1 VTLTER
7 IPHRH
12 RGTVAVLAVLIGSTA
27 LQSTAALATTL
38 FDRLGPI
45 GVSGLRMLTGA
56 VFLLVIARPAF
67 WRFTRRDWASVVSY
81 GVVAS
86 LMNVFFYLAVD
97 RIPLGVAVTIEY
109 LGAFAVALIGVR
121 RLRDGLFA
129 VGALAGVVMIAGPT
143 FGSADL
149 LGYLFAACAA
159 ASLGGYTMLAGK
171 IGTGT
176 PASSGIKGLSVSIA
190 IGAILLSPATAGAI
204 PSMVPVDW
212 VLAACIGVV
221 GLALA
226 FSCDALAVT
235 LTSPAAAGV
244 FFSLDPVVSSLVGVL
259 LLGQVLPPLAYLGI
273 ALIVLSGAAVTWRAN
288 RSAVQLAAHTASL
301 RAVERTE
308 SPRG

>member
-1 VTLTER
+1 MSLTER

-12 RGTVAVLAVLIGSTA
+12 RGTAAVLAVLLGATA

-38 FDRLGPI
+38 FERLGPT
-45 GVSGLRMLTGA
+45 GVSGLRMLTAA
-56 VFLLVIARPAF
+56 VFLLAVARPAF

-81 GVVAS
+81 GIVAS

-97 RIPLGVAVTIEY
+97 RIPLGVTVTIEY

-121 RLRDGLFA
+121 RVRDGLFA

-143 FGSADL
+143 VGSTDL

-159 ASLGGYTMLAGK
+159 ASLAGYTLLAGK

-204 PSMVPVDW
+204 PHMVPSDW
-212 VLAACIGVV
+212 ALVACIGVV

-244 FFSLDPVVSSLVGVL
+244 FFSLDPVVSSLVGIL
-259 LLGQVLPPLAYLGI
+259 LLGQLLPPLAYVGI
-273 ALIVLSGAAVTWRAN
+273 GLIVLSGAAVTWRAN
-288 RSAVQLAAHTASL
+288 RSAAQLAAHTASL
-301 RAVERTE
+301 RAVDAVEAR
-308 SPRG
+308 RG